1 VKNLGNAAIGAS
13 ALMRKEQDFVL
24 MRIPAELKTKSQS
37 WRKDAA
43 LSQDIKIIFDY
54 YCCDWSINLWRSYFS
69 V

>member
-1 VKNLGNAAIGAS
+1 
-13 ALMRKEQDFVL
+13 MRKEQDFVL